1 MIEVYCETCD
11 ALVDV
16 TGYVYRDEDGSPA
29 LEVTDGGDHDRH
41 DLAIQAPRD
50 PWAEAR
56 AERRAT
62 GGTE

>member
-11 ALVDV
+11 DTVDV
-16 TGYVYRDEDGSPA
+16 VGYVYREEDGDPA

-41 DLAIQAPRD
+41 DLAIQSPRD

-56 AERRAT
+56 AARAI